1 MADGDGWREIGRGGR
16 LRAPRS
22 DAGGGGGRFGT
33 GGGNG
38 GGQGGGGQ
46 RQAPQVRPRPR
57 AADIRARV
65 EARPNTVLLNC
76 HRFQVLPTEVQVAE
90 WFGDYLFTG
99 DVATLLG
106 KVTGLDI
113 EEREKR
119 IMVQLSSSQEVE
131 LLLTRMGEEGV
142 EWPGFVDPETNQPI
156 KIRGY
161 STDKSSLRLTLLDV
175 PRDVED
181 ETIRMAL
188 AQYGTVEE
196 VKRHHLPKPGMEHIK
211 VNRVSVKLAKD
222 KEVELPTTIFGLGS
236 STSGE
241 ERSIWKVT
249 YPGAPKR
256 CYRCG
261 NANHMA
267 RDCRR
272 PSITMQQ
279 VESMPALGEE
289 RTADLDVEKNLHFPR
304 SFAAVVKSPKFLEA
318 AVMQEQE
325 AARLKHEKQAKK
337 EAEEKKREEDK
348 VAKARAKAEMAA
360 EKEQLE
366 EAKRAAH
373 LAELAKTVE
382 KATLHNKYVKNLHA
396 QAQAQMKE
404 TSEYEREMEE
414 MNRPGGDGSKRLA
427 TSPAEAAPQ
436 AKKPSTS
443 H

>member
-1 MADGDGWREIGRGGR
+1 
-16 LRAPRS
+16 
-22 DAGGGGGRFGT
+22 
-33 GGGNG
+33 
-38 GGQGGGGQ
+38 
-46 RQAPQVRPRPR
+46 
-57 AADIRARV
+57 
-65 EARPNTVLLNC
+65 
-76 HRFQVLPTEVQVAE
+76 VAE
-90 WFGDYLFTG
+90 WFGDHLFTG

-142 EWPGFVDPETNQPI
+142 EWPEFVDSDTNQPI
-156 KIRGY
+156 KIKGY

-181 ETIRMAL
+181 ETIRIAL

-196 VKRHHLPKPGMEHIK
+196 VKRHHLAKPGMEHIN

-289 RTADLDVEKNLHFPR
+289 RTEGVEVEQQLQHFPR

-318 AVMQEQE
+318 AAMQEQE

-337 EAEEKKREEDK
+337 EAEDKKREEDK
-348 VAKARAKAEMAA
+348 VIKARAREEMAA
-360 EKEQLE
+360 EKRQEE

-373 LAELAKTVE
+373 LAELAKKVE
-382 KATLHNKYVKNLHA
+382 KATLHNRYVKNLHA
-396 QAQAQMKE
+396 QAQAQVEE
-404 TSEYEREMEE
+404 TSGYEREMEE
-414 MNRPGGDGSKRLA
+414 MTRPGDGSKRLA

-443 H
+443 Q